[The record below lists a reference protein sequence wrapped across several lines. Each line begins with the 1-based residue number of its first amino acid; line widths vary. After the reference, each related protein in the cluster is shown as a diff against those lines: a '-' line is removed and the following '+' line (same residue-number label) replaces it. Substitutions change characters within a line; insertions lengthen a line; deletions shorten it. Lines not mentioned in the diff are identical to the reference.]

1 MTSGDDVEVSIVLPA
16 FNESGCIEKAVIKAM
31 EELTKITDSF
41 EVIIA
46 EDGSSDGTDKIAENL
61 SKRFGSVRCLHSGQ
75 RLGRGRALNRAFK
88 QSKGS
93 ILVYMDVDLS
103 TEPGYLLPLIDS
115 IRYGW
120 DIVTGSRM
128 LPRSLVKRSR
138 TRIFTSWAYN
148 ALVQLLFKTSVRDHQ
163 CGFKAFN
170 REKLLVII
178 DEVEDGHWFW
188 DTEVLAL
195 ATIHGYSIREIPIS
209 WREERRATKVKLF
222 HDSFKMGFKALSL
235 WWRIKLT
242 HS

>member
-1 MTSGDDVEVSIVLPA
+1 LTSGKDIEVSIVLPA
-16 FNESGCIEKAVIKAM
+16 FNESGYIEKAVIQAM
-31 EELTKITDSF
+31 KKLTEITDSF
-41 EVIIA
+41 EIIIA
-46 EDGSSDGTDKIAENL
+46 EDGSNDGTDKIAESL
-61 SKRFGSVRCLHSGQ
+61 SKLFGLVRCLHSDQ

-103 TEPGYLLPLIDS
+103 TELEYLLPLIDS
-115 IRYGW
+115 IRCGW
-120 DIVTGSRM
+120 DIATGSRM

-138 TRIFTSWAYN
+138 TRTFASRAYN
-148 ALVQLLFKTSVRDHQ
+148 TLIQLLFKTSVRDHQ

-170 REKLLVII
+170 REKLLTII

-195 ATIHGYSIREIPIS
+195 ATIHGYSIREIPIT
-209 WREERRATKVKLF
+209 WHEERRTTKVKLF
-222 HDSFKMGFKALSL
+222 RDSLNMGFKALSL
-235 WWRIKLT
+235 WWRIKFM